1 MGRLEMSSSRLEAFS
16 DGVIAII
23 ITIMVLE
30 LKVPLDGD
38 PTSLLDLWPIFMSY
52 ALSFIMVAV
61 YWINHHHLFHFVKRV
76 NTGILWSNN
85 LLLFCMS
92 LIPFFTGYVNE
103 HERNGFSVAMYSGI
117 LLVCAMA
124 FTVLRIS
131 IKSQLNENDP
141 ATEFYKLAAAR
152 KNWMAVILYGVAFG
166 LAFIYPPASL
176 LLNLVVGLL
185 YFAPDLFVQK
195 TH

>member
-1 MGRLEMSSSRLEAFS
+1 MKNLEMSSSRLEAFS

-38 PTSLLDLWPIFMSY
+38 PSSLLDLWPIFMSY

-61 YWINHHHLFHFVKRV
+61 YWINHHHLFHFVKYV
-76 NTGILWSNN
+76 NTKVLWSNN

-117 LLVCAMA
+117 LLACALA
-124 FTVLRIS
+124 FTVLRMS
-131 IKSQLNENDP
+131 IKLQLKDENGP
-141 ATEFYKLAAAR
+141 HLYKGAAL
-152 KNWMAVILYGVAFG
+152 KNWLAVGLYGVSFG
-166 LAFIYPPASL
+166 LAFVYPFVSL
-176 LLNLVVGLL
+176 GLNLVVGLL
-185 YFAPDLFVQK
+185 YFMPDLLVRK
-195 TH
+195 